1 MLTAIQSTLPPPPV
15 PVLAQLDLNG
25 LLDAPPGLRAVNL
38 DALNE
43 AVSEDSDRDMHSSIY
58 HMLMKY
64 EVDDAEWQ
72 SDRDAMLQESGHQQV
87 VKALELA
94 HFDLC
99 YNFHRYASW
108 EEVFSKP
115 AVRSFA
121 TYGNVNDGLNV
132 LS

>member
-1 MLTAIQSTLPPPPV
+1 MLKAVQSTLPPPPET
-15 PVLAQLDLNG
+15 VLAQLDLNG
-25 LLDAPPGLRAVNL
+25 LLDAPTGLHAVNL

-43 AVSEDSDRDMHSSIY
+43 AVSEDLDRDVHSSIY

-87 VKALELA
+87 VQSLDLA

-115 AVRSFA
+115 AARSLA
-121 TYGNVNDGLNV
+121 TYGNANDGLNV
-132 LS
+132 LT